1 MQIQTIV
8 GPQGPSSAGSGIQN
22 LRGGASGE
30 VVVQELHGRYYETAA
45 RKAIFAGA
53 NTAGV
58 TTSAGFATTCTGL
71 ILTNPT
77 GSTVN
82 LVLNKVSYAALVAQ
96 TAALIFGLQTG
107 VNPAAQVTQTTPIVP
122 AGNFVGQPQG
132 QGLLASAATLSVA
145 PTRLILLDSLL
156 TGAITTLP
164 QGGKMIDMEGSLVIP
179 PGGFVA
185 TYTSAASVASSLAFG
200 FQWEEV
206 PVVI

>member
-96 TAALIFGLQTG
+96 TAALARRKRHHLGHLVG
-107 VNPAAQVTQTTPIVP
+107 AGDPDRPAWPQSAIPRQRQPTT
-122 AGNFVGQPQG
+122 AG
-132 QGLLASAATLSVA
+132 
-145 PTRLILLDSLL
+145 
-156 TGAITTLP
+156 
-164 QGGKMIDMEGSLVIP
+164 IP
-179 PGGFVA
+179 VRP
-185 TYTSAASVASSLAFG
+185 S
-200 FQWEEV
+200 
-206 PVVI
+206 